1 MTALPLIRTFTD
13 AYGVEITFYEW
24 PVADA
29 KAVVQLAH
37 GLGEHARRYDHVAAA
52 LNRAGFSVYAD
63 DHRGHGV
70 TGANQRARGQIK
82 RQGNL
87 GKGGMTATINQ
98 VHQLTEL
105 IRSENPTLPIF
116 IVGHSWGSMLTQR
129 IIKNHASDYAGVVL
143 SGSTLM
149 LPGVVPSAGFNKRWD
164 KEPNSMGKEWLS
176 RDREVGIAFN
186 ADPLIFPET
195 AIDVFGFLGVT
206 KLLGVPSKSLPNQ
219 MPVMLIAGSEDPL
232 GGERGNIMLMNAF
245 RKAGVQDVTLIVY
258 PDARHEVF
266 NELNK
271 DEVIADVIEWL
282 NTSLKN

>member
-1 MTALPLIRTFTD
+1 MTTLPLIRTFTD
-13 AYGVEITFYEW
+13 NFGIEITFYEW

-29 KAVVQLAH
+29 KGVVQLAH

-63 DHRGHGV
+63 DHRGHGL
-70 TGANQRARGQIK
+70 TGANQVKRGQIK

-87 GKGGMTATINQ
+87 GKGGMTATIEQ
-98 VHQLTEL
+98 VHQLTEM
-105 IRSENPTLPIF
+105 IRAENPSLPIF
-116 IVGHSWGSMLTQR
+116 LLGHSWGSMLAQR
-129 IIKNHASDYAGVVL
+129 ILKAYSKEYAGVVL

-164 KEPNSMGKEWLS
+164 KEPNSTGKEWLS
-176 RDREVGIAFN
+176 RDREVGIKFN

-195 AIDVFGFLGVT
+195 AIDVFGLLGVT
-206 KLLGVPSKSLPNQ
+206 KLLGVPSRSLPNEL
-219 MPVMLIAGSEDPL
+219 PVMLIAGSEDPL
-232 GGERGNIMLMNAF
+232 GGERGNTLLMNAF
-245 RKAGVQDVTLIVY
+245 RKAGVQDVTLIIY

-271 DEVIADVIEWL
+271 EEVISDVIDWL

>member
-13 AYGVEITFYEW
+13 AHGIEITFYEW
-24 PVADA
+24 PVAAA

-37 GLGEHARRYDHVAAA
+37 GLGEHARRYDHVAEA
-52 LNRAGFSVYAD
+52 LNRAGYSVYAD

-70 TGANQRARGQIK
+70 TGANQVKRGQIK

-105 IRSENPTLPIF
+105 IRSENPALPIF
-116 IVGHSWGSMLTQR
+116 IIGHSWGSMLTQR
-129 IIKNHASDYAGVVL
+129 IIKTHASDYAGVVL

-164 KEPNSMGKEWLS
+164 KEPNSTGKEWLS
-176 RDREVGIAFN
+176 RDREVGIKFN

-195 AIDVFGFLGVT
+195 AIDVFGLLGVT
-206 KLLGVPSKSLPNQ
+206 KLLGVPSKSLPNNL
-219 MPVMLIAGSEDPL
+219 PVMLIAGSEDPL
-232 GGERGNIMLMNAF
+232 GGERGNKLLMNAF
-245 RKAGVQDVTLIVY
+245 RKVGVHDVTLIVY
-258 PDARHEVF
+258 PEARHEVF

-271 DEVIADVIEWL
+271 AEVITDVVEWL
-282 NTSLKN
+282 NTSLKA

>member
-1 MTALPLIRTFTD
+1 MTTLPLIRTFTD
-13 AYGVEITFYEW
+13 NFGIEITFYEW

-29 KAVVQLAH
+29 KGVVQLAH

-63 DHRGHGV
+63 DHRGHGL
-70 TGANQRARGQIK
+70 TGANQVKRGQIK

-87 GKGGMTATINQ
+87 GKGGMTATIEQ
-98 VHQLTEL
+98 VHQLTEM
-105 IRSENPTLPIF
+105 IRAENPSLPIF
-116 IVGHSWGSMLTQR
+116 LLGHSWGSMLAQR
-129 IIKNHASDYAGVVL
+129 ILKAYSKEYAGVVL

-164 KEPNSMGKEWLS
+164 KEQNSTGKEWLS
-176 RDREVGIAFN
+176 RDREVGIKFN

-195 AIDVFGFLGVT
+195 AIDVFGLLGVT
-206 KLLGVPSKSLPNQ
+206 KLLGVPSRSLPNEL
-219 MPVMLIAGSEDPL
+219 PVMLIAGSEDPL
-232 GGERGNIMLMNAF
+232 GGERGNTLLMNAF
-245 RKAGVQDVTLIVY
+245 RKAGVQDVTLIIY

-271 DEVIADVIEWL
+271 EEVISDVIDWL

>member
-232 GGERGNIMLMNAF
+232 GGERGNKMLMNAF

-282 NTSLKN
+282 NTSLNN

>member
-1 MTALPLIRTFTD
+1 MTTLPLNRTFTD
-13 AYGVEITFYEW
+13 NYGIEITFYEW

-29 KAVVQLAH
+29 KAIVQLAH

-52 LNRAGFSVYAD
+52 LNRAGYSVYAD

-70 TGANQRARGQIK
+70 TGANQVKRGQIK

-87 GKGGMTATINQ
+87 GKGGMTATFEE
-98 VHQLTEL
+98 VHQLTEM
-105 IRSENPTLPIF
+105 IRAENPSLPIF
-116 IVGHSWGSMLTQR
+116 LLGHSWGSMLAQR
-129 IIKNHASDYAGVVL
+129 ILKTHANEYAGVIL

-164 KEPNSMGKEWLS
+164 KEPNSTGKEWLS
-176 RDREVGIAFN
+176 RDREVGIRFN

-195 AIDVFGFLGVT
+195 AMEVFGFFEVS
-206 KLLGVPSKSLPNQ
+206 KLLGIPSKKLPNEI
-219 MPVMLIAGSEDPL
+219 PVMLIAGGDDPL
-232 GGERGNIMLMNAF
+232 GGERGNTLLMNAF
-245 RKAGVQDVTLIVY
+245 RKAGVQDVTLIIY
-258 PDARHEVF
+258 PEARHEVF

-271 DEVIADVIEWL
+271 EEVIADVIEWL

>member
-1 MTALPLIRTFTD
+1 MTTLPLIRTFTD
-13 AYGVEITFYEW
+13 NFGIEITFYEW

-29 KAVVQLAH
+29 KGVVQLAH

-63 DHRGHGV
+63 DHRGHGL
-70 TGANQRARGQIK
+70 TGANQVKRGQIK

-87 GKGGMTATINQ
+87 GKGGMSATIEQ
-98 VHQLTEL
+98 VHQLTEM
-105 IRSENPTLPIF
+105 IRAENPSLPIF
-116 IVGHSWGSMLTQR
+116 LLGHSWGSMLVQR
-129 IIKNHASDYAGVVL
+129 ILKTYSKEYAGVVL

-164 KEPNSMGKEWLS
+164 KEPNSTGKEWLS
-176 RDREVGIAFN
+176 RDREVGIKFN

-195 AIDVFGFLGVT
+195 AIDVFGLLGVT
-206 KLLGVPSKSLPNQ
+206 KLLGVPSRSLPNEL
-219 MPVMLIAGSEDPL
+219 PVMLIAGSEDPL
-232 GGERGNIMLMNAF
+232 GGERGNTLLMNAF
-245 RKAGVQDVTLIVY
+245 RKAGVQDVTLIIY
-258 PDARHEVF
+258 PEARHEVF

-271 DEVIADVIEWL
+271 EEVILDVIDWL

>member
-1 MTALPLIRTFTD
+1 MTTLPLIRTFTD
-13 AYGVEITFYEW
+13 NFGIEITFYEW

-29 KAVVQLAH
+29 KGVVQLAH

-63 DHRGHGV
+63 DHRGHGL
-70 TGANQRARGQIK
+70 TGANQVKRGQIK

-87 GKGGMTATINQ
+87 GKGGMTATIEQ
-98 VHQLTEL
+98 VHQLTEM
-105 IRSENPTLPIF
+105 IRAENPSLPIF
-116 IVGHSWGSMLTQR
+116 LLGHSWGSMLAQR
-129 IIKNHASDYAGVVL
+129 ILKTYSKEYAGVVL

-164 KEPNSMGKEWLS
+164 KEPNSTGKEWLS
-176 RDREVGIAFN
+176 RDREVGIKFN

-195 AIDVFGFLGVT
+195 AIDVFGLLGVT
-206 KLLGVPSKSLPNQ
+206 KLLGVPSRSLPNEL
-219 MPVMLIAGSEDPL
+219 PVMLIAGSEDPL
-232 GGERGNIMLMNAF
+232 GGERGNTLLMNAF
-245 RKAGVQDVTLIVY
+245 RKAGVQDVTLIIY

-271 DEVIADVIEWL
+271 EEVISDVIDWL

>member
-13 AYGVEITFYEW
+13 STGVEITFYEW
-24 PVADA
+24 PVAEA

-63 DHRGHGV
+63 DHRGHGL
-70 TGANQRARGQIK
+70 TGANQLKLGQIK

-87 GKGGMTATINQ
+87 GKGGMNATVAQ

-105 IRSENPTLPIF
+105 IRKENSQQPIF
-116 IVGHSWGSMLTQR
+116 LIGHSWGSMLSQR
-129 IIKNHASDYAGVVL
+129 VIRNHASDYAGVIL

-149 LPGVVPSAGFNKRWD
+149 LPGIAPTSGFNKRWD
-164 KEPNSMGKEWLS
+164 KEPDSHGKEWLS
-176 RDREVGIAFN
+176 RDREVGVKFN
-186 ADPLIFPET
+186 SDPLIFQET
-195 AIDVFGFLGVT
+195 AIQAFGFFEVA
-206 KLLGVPSKSLPNQ
+206 KLLGTPHKSLPAD
-219 MPVMLIAGSEDPL
+219 MPVLLIAGSEDPL
-232 GGERGNIMLMNAF
+232 GGERGNKLLMNAF
-245 RKAGVQDVTLIVY
+245 RKVGVQDVTLIVY
-258 PDARHEVF
+258 PEARHEVF

-271 DEVIADVIEWL
+271 EEVIADVIDWL

>member
-164 KEPNSMGKEWLS
+164 KEANSMGKEWLS

-232 GGERGNIMLMNAF
+232 GGERGNKMLMNAF

-282 NTSLKN
+282 NTSLNN